1 MQRPCPCSCL
11 LEIGCETQA
20 SDSRQVTFMKNGVVC
35 QVEKKKRDG
44 KNRAD
49 SVPQMRFRPQNLS
62 PCRQGTGK
70 GKGGAAKRIS
80 DMSIMGLYTFQSF
93 IFDHRGHGACRNHN
107 GHGDSRGDETRG
119 NLPTPQLKS
128 TPEAIKRSFSF
139 ISPPFGIQ
147 SHPDLSGRE
156 KNVSQNVIAVV
167 SLH

>member
-1 MQRPCPCSCL
+1 MSSGKK
-11 LEIGCETQA
+11 E
-20 SDSRQVTFMKNGVVC
+20 RQGM
-35 QVEKKKRDG
+35 
-44 KNRAD
+44 NRLD
-49 SVPQMRFRPQNLS
+49 PVPQMRFRPQILS
-62 PCRQGTGK
+62 PCPQGTGK

-93 IFDHRGHGACRNHN
+93 IFDHRGHGACRNHH